1 MAGLVTFLRR
11 FVTRCVCVAAV
22 LGIGGFGDAEAG
34 SQLVVQAE
42 VAPSVSVSSY
52 ASVVDIGTVTTG
64 DVSGTFTFAV
74 RSNRPRV
81 TLQVL
86 ATDLYKDSNPTITD
100 ISPIT
105 VNQSAGVPI
114 QASAANFIDGSG
126 GRAVFGS
133 NETLNKS
140 QGPFNAYKTNAVTL
154 ESTQPNGLFD
164 QDVNLQVTWTQS
176 EELKPAGTYGGY
188 VVLYVAIVN

>member
-1 MAGLVTFLRR
+1 MAGLRTFLK
-11 FVTRCVCVAAV
+11 RCAARCLCLAAA
-22 LGIGGFGDAEAG
+22 LGLWGIGDAEAD

-64 DVSGTFTFAV
+64 DVSGTFTFHIG
-74 RSNRPRV
+74 SNRPRV
-81 TLQVL
+81 SLQVL
-86 ATDLYKDSNPTITD
+86 ATDLYKDSNPSLTD

-105 VNQSAGVPI
+105 VNQAAGVPI
-114 QASAANFIDGSG
+114 QAATATAIDGSS

-154 ESTQPNGLFD
+154 ESTQQNSLFD
-164 QDVNLQVTWTQS
+164 QDVNLQVTWTQK

-188 VVLYVAIVN
+188 IVLYVSIVN